1 MTLLQLVVVLVL
13 WAAAFAWMGA
23 ALSQVFSKLALAPA
37 TAWIP
42 VFRYVNAARGAEISP
57 MPVAIIRGVAAL
69 AWLTFVSTVVIRA
82 ADAQAASPGLA
93 AVAGIAFAVAAI
105 SSVIGWA
112 LWVMGSSTIEL
123 KLGVAQRLWWL
134 AAALPPLWATLVGF
148 GQSRPVVAGPITGSV
163 PQQEEDKEE
172 ADDATRA
179 IQRVPVTVSPSAS
192 AQEEPQSP
200 TPLEGAMTTEPFDI
214 TGQSPR
220 VYSPYDRVAPPRDP
234 APASAPP
241 PVVDRPPAWIDD
253 DDDATFYAKRHRA
266 RWVLRIIGGE
276 EYDLDD
282 VTTIGREGIRPIP
295 GVLAI
300 IDDTRTISKLHARLR
315 READNWYVT
324 DLGSTNGTYVRD
336 DKGNEIEVPA
346 NSEAKVVG
354 TLLLGDLEANI
365 VDQRE
370 GA

>member
-1 MTLLQLVVVLVL
+1 MTLVQLAIIAVL
-13 WAAAFAWMGA
+13 WGAGFAWMGV
-23 ALSQVFSKLALAPA
+23 ALGAVLSKLGLPAA

-42 VFRYVNAARGAEISP
+42 VYRYVNAARGAEISAL
-57 MPVAIIRGVAAL
+57 PVWIIRGVAAISWL
-69 AWLTFVSTVVIRA
+69 AFVVSVIVRSS
-82 ADAQAASPGLA
+82 DAEAASPGLA
-93 AVAGIAFAVAAI
+93 AVAGVSFAVAAI
-105 SSVIGWA
+105 SSAIGWVI
-112 LWVMGSSTIEL
+112 WVMGAGHIEL
-123 KLGVAQRLWWL
+123 KLGVAQPLWWL
-134 AAALPPLWATLVGF
+134 AAILPPAWATLVGF
-148 GQSRPVVAGPITGSV
+148 GQAGPVATGPVAGVV
-163 PQQEEDKEE
+163 PVPEPE
-172 ADDATRA
+172 AADATRA
-179 IQRVPVTVSPSAS
+179 IPRVPAPTSSPAAS
-192 AQEEPQSP
+192 PEVEQSP
-200 TPLEGAMTTEPFDI
+200 TPLEGVMTTEPYDI

-220 VYSPYDRVAPPRDP
+220 IYSPYDRVAAPRDP

-241 PVVDRPPAWIDD
+241 PAPSRPPAWIDD
-253 DDDATFYAKRHRA
+253 DDDATFFAKRHRA

-295 GVLAI
+295 GVLAL

-370 GA
+370 DA